1 VVQPP
6 NVRKAQ
12 VVIDNAPGLRVLHV
26 SFWTPQT
33 EQDVCEN
40 IWKVSLAAIDQNG
53 VVFPISSV
61 TRLGNFVRRVF
72 PDAPVPSNFSS
83 DLGDAWRYDFD
94 FAFTKEIEANVR
106 RFCTPQGH
114 IDFGTSLWFED
125 ILGHR
130 ALAEQLI
137 FA

>member
-1 VVQPP
+1 
-6 NVRKAQ
+6 
-12 VVIDNAPGLRVLHV
+12 
-26 SFWTPQT
+26 
-33 EQDVCEN
+33 
-40 IWKVSLAAIDQNG
+40 
-53 VVFPISSV
+53 
-61 TRLGNFVRRVF
+61 VRRAV
-72 PDAPVPSNFSS
+72 PDAPVPSTFTG

-94 FAFTKEIEANVR
+94 FRFTLDTETNVR

-114 IDFGTSLWFED
+114 VDFGASLWFED